1 MSDHVFKSKYS
12 LEEMEKNFKDL
23 DFFNG
28 IKEGLEEALAY
39 EKGKASAE
47 TIARKRS
54 LPDVNVKA
62 ERESLDMTQKAFAN
76 VLGVSRRTVEAWETG
91 RTSPRRS
98 PTASERTADDC
109 VLNADGKIDYHV
121 FKPVLF
127 EFPTYEYFVTGDAV
141 GRCGRMNG

>member
-12 LEEMEKNFKDL
+12 LEEMEKNFKDV

-28 IKEGLEEALAY
+28 IKEGLEETLAY

-76 VLGVSRRTVEAWETG
+76 VLGVSRRTVESWETG
-91 RTSPRRS
+91 RSTPS
-98 PTASERTADDC
+98 PTAKNLIYLISQKPDL
-109 VLNADGKIDYHV
+109 VLMLQEARRDYSI
-121 FKPVLF
+121 
-127 EFPTYEYFVTGDAV
+127 
-141 GRCGRMNG
+141 

>member
-12 LEEMEKNFKDL
+12 LEEMEKNFKDV

-28 IKEGLEEALAY
+28 IKEGLEEALTY

-76 VLGVSRRTVEAWETG
+76 VLGVSRRTVESWETG
-91 RTSPRRS
+91 RSTPS
-98 PTASERTADDC
+98 PTAKNLIYLISQKPDL
-109 VLNADGKIDYHV
+109 VLMLQEARRDYSI
-121 FKPVLF
+121 
-127 EFPTYEYFVTGDAV
+127 
-141 GRCGRMNG
+141 

>member
-54 LPDVNVKA
+54 LPDVDVKA

-76 VLGVSRRTVEAWETG
+76 VLGVSRRTVESWETG
-91 RTSPRRS
+91 RSTPS
-98 PTASERTADDC
+98 PTAKNLIYLISRKPDL
-109 VLNADGKIDYHV
+109 VLVLQEARHDYSI
-121 FKPVLF
+121 
-127 EFPTYEYFVTGDAV
+127 
-141 GRCGRMNG
+141 

>member
-54 LPDVNVKA
+54 LPDVDVKA

-91 RTSPRRS
+91 RSTPS
-98 PTASERTADDC
+98 PTAKNLIYLISQKPDL
-109 VLNADGKIDYHV
+109 VLMLQEARRDYSI
-121 FKPVLF
+121 
-127 EFPTYEYFVTGDAV
+127 
-141 GRCGRMNG
+141 

>member
-12 LEEMEKNFKDL
+12 LEEMEKNFEDV

-54 LPDVNVKA
+54 LPDVDVKA

-91 RTSPRRS
+91 RSTPS
-98 PTASERTADDC
+98 PTAKNLIYLISQKPDL
-109 VLNADGKIDYHV
+109 VLMLQEARRDYSI
-121 FKPVLF
+121 
-127 EFPTYEYFVTGDAV
+127 
-141 GRCGRMNG
+141 

>member
-12 LEEMEKNFKDL
+12 LEEMEKNFKDV

-54 LPDVNVKA
+54 LPDVDVKA

-76 VLGVSRRTVEAWETG
+76 VLGVSRRTVESWETG
-91 RTSPRRS
+91 RSTPS
-98 PTASERTADDC
+98 PTAKNLIYLISRKPDL
-109 VLNADGKIDYHV
+109 VLVLQEARRDYSI
-121 FKPVLF
+121 
-127 EFPTYEYFVTGDAV
+127 
-141 GRCGRMNG
+141 

>member
-1 MSDHVFKSKYS
+1 MSDHVFRSEYS
-12 LEEMEKNFKDL
+12 MEEIENNFKDS

-39 EKGKASAE
+39 EKGKARAE

-91 RTSPRRS
+91 RSTPS
-98 PTASERTADDC
+98 PTAKNLIYLISQKPDL
-109 VLNADGKIDYHV
+109 VLMLQEARNDYSI
-121 FKPVLF
+121 
-127 EFPTYEYFVTGDAV
+127 
-141 GRCGRMNG
+141 

>member
-1 MSDHVFKSKYS
+1 MSDNIFKPKYS
-12 LEEMEKNFKDL
+12 MDEIEKNFKDV

-54 LPDVNVKA
+54 RPDVDVKA

-76 VLGVSRRTVEAWETG
+76 VLGVPKRTVEAWETG
-91 RTSPRRS
+91 QSTPS
-98 PTASERTADDC
+98 PTAKNLIYPVSQKPDL
-109 VLNADGKIDYHV
+109 VLMLQEARRDYSI
-121 FKPVLF
+121 
-127 EFPTYEYFVTGDAV
+127 
-141 GRCGRMNG
+141 